1 MEDKPNPTLR
11 RDGKMFGFICFA
23 AVKYQP
29 KAARKNSPHV
39 AVTSNL

>member
-1 MEDKPNPTLR
+1 MEYKPNPTLR

-29 KAARKNSPHV
+29 KAQRKIHLTLP
-39 AVTSNL
+39 